1 MWGEN
6 CFVPHSRLAYFFAVL
21 EEIVILAVELLF

>member
-6 CFVPHSRLAYFFAVL
+6 CFVPHSRLAYFAVL